1 MVAAFPKPILEC
13 RNIGKRFGGITA
25 LQGVDFDLYP
35 GEVHGVVGSNGA
47 GKSTLMKILAGAF
60 TDYEGEIRLK
70 GQFVELREPQV
81 ALRCGIAMVYQEF
94 SGIGQLSVAEN
105 LFLGRQPLNRWGL
118 VDWAKMCEKA
128 AEYLAELG
136 LHLDVHRRL
145 DSYPLVVRQMVEI
158 ARAVHRGG
166 EILIMDEP
174 TSALSPPEI
183 QRLFRLIDNLKA
195 KGVAIVFIS
204 HFLEDVLAIC
214 DRITVLREGRRVL
227 TVPRSQATKQ
237 ALVEAMLGR
246 TGFHLPGEQEESA
259 DLPPL
264 SRSPRIL
271 QVEGLTV
278 SGAFEDISLAVAC
291 GEILGIY
298 GFVGAGHQPLIHALG
313 GAIRPE
319 RGTILLDG
327 RPLSPGHPRAAV
339 RQGVVLVTADR
350 TAGLFLRGEIYK
362 NVTIAHLKKAVGSW
376 LTVGKELR
384 VAAPVLQR
392 VGCQPADP
400 FLKASQ
406 LSGGNQQKVVF
417 AKWLLGP
424 IRVLLL
430 EEPTRGMDI
439 AAKGEIMQLVKT
451 LASQGAAVV
460 LASTEPELILAHS
473 HRILVM
479 SRGKITAEWSGCR
492 VEKAMLL
499 RAA

>member
-1 MVAAFPKPILEC
+1 MVAVSRQSILEC

-60 TDYEGEIRLK
+60 TDYEGEIRLR
-70 GQFVELREPQV
+70 GQFVELRDPQV
-81 ALRCGIAMVYQEF
+81 ALRSGIAMVYQEF

-105 LFLGRQPLNRWGL
+105 LFLGHQPLNRWGL
-118 VDWAKMCEKA
+118 VDWVTMREKA
-128 AEYLAELG
+128 EEYLAELG
-136 LHLDVHRRL
+136 LHLDVQRRL
-145 DSYPLVVRQMVEI
+145 DTYPLVVRQMVEI
-158 ARAVHRGG
+158 ARAVHRGA

-174 TSALSPPEI
+174 TSALSPPEVE
-183 QRLFRLIDNLKA
+183 RLFKLIDHLKS
-195 KGVAIVFIS
+195 KGVAIIFIS

-227 TVPRSQATKQ
+227 TLPRSQATKQ

-246 TGFHLPGEQEESA
+246 TGFELTSQHEDAA
-259 DLPPL
+259 DLPPP
-264 SRSPRIL
+264 SRSPQIL
-271 QVEGLTV
+271 QVEGLSL
-278 SGAFEDISLAVAC
+278 SGAFEDISLAVSG

-298 GFVGAGHQPLIHALG
+298 GFVGAGHQQLMHAIG
-313 GAIRPE
+313 GVIRPD
-319 RGTILLDG
+319 RGRVVIDG
-327 RPLSPGHPRAAV
+327 KPLPLGKSRAAV

-350 TAGLFLRGEIYK
+350 TASLFLRGEIYK
-362 NVTIAHLKKAVGSW
+362 NVTIAHLKEAVGTW

-384 VAAPVLQR
+384 VAVPVLQR

-400 FLKASQ
+400 FLKAGQ

-451 LASQGAAVV
+451 LASQGVAVV

-479 SRGKITAEWSGCR
+479 SRGRITAEWAGCR
-492 VEKAMLL
+492 VEKAVLL